1 MDIVHSLEAFMPHG
15 QCFLWKPDILWLH
28 AGSDAVI
35 AFSYYLISGTLFYFL
50 YKRSDLPFQGIFV
63 LFGLFILAC
72 GTTHLMEV
80 WTIWSP
86 DYWEEGFVKLATAGL
101 SFFTGLILI
110 PILPKALK
118 LESPTKLEKINAD
131 LTKALAERDKAY
143 RILQAAREELYQRT
157 QELEAH
163 QIRLRSLAT
172 ELNLTEQRE
181 RRQIALELHDY
192 LAQHL
197 VVCRYQL
204 SQGLQTPE
212 LNTGLKT
219 ALVKADELLGE
230 SLAYTRSLVAQLSP
244 HVLHEY
250 GLIKALQSLGD
261 HMSTQGLTVKVETD
275 REHIALPED
284 HAVLLYQSVRELLFN
299 ILKHAG
305 VNQAVV
311 TVGMVPPMN
320 VQITVADRGNGFS
333 PVSEKPEVT
342 STGRFGLFSIYERM
356 LVIGGKLDIDSK
368 IGQGTRVT
376 LTLPCQNLAVS
387 HANEQTPEKSGEVRT
402 VDSPS
407 SVAQPSSDRIQV
419 LLVDD
424 HAMVRQGLRS
434 ILEQYDNIH
443 IVGEASNGREA
454 VDMQQALTPW
464 VVIMDVNMPVMDGV
478 QATRMIKQSP
488 HPSHVIGLSVRNDR
502 ETEKALRNAGASEF
516 VTKESASDQ
525 LYQAICRAVQSER
538 SEDPLNPVVEG

>member
-1 MDIVHSLEAFMPHG
+1 MPHG

-311 TVGMVPPMN
+311 TVEVVPPMN

-356 LVIGGKLDIDSK
+356 LVLDGKLDIDSK

-407 SVAQPSSDRIQV
+407 SVPQPSSDRIQV

-454 VDMQQALTPW
+454 VDMQQTLNPR

>member
-1 MDIVHSLEAFMPHG
+1 M
-15 QCFLWKPDILWLH
+15 
-28 AGSDAVI
+28 
-35 AFSYYLISGTLFYFL
+35 
-50 YKRSDLPFQGIFV
+50 
-63 LFGLFILAC
+63 
-72 GTTHLMEV
+72 
-80 WTIWSP
+80 
-86 DYWEEGFVKLATAGL
+86 
-101 SFFTGLILI
+101 
-110 PILPKALK
+110 
-118 LESPTKLEKINAD
+118 EKINVE
-131 LTKALAERDKAY
+131 LTHALAERDKAY
-143 RILQAAREELYQRT
+143 RILQAAREELYHQT

-163 QIRLRSLAT
+163 QIRLRSLST

-219 ALVKADELLGE
+219 TLVKIDDLLGE
-230 SLAYTRSLVAQLSP
+230 LLAYTRSLVAQLSP

-250 GLIKALQSLGD
+250 GLIKAFQSLAD
-261 HMSTQGLTVKVETD
+261 NMSTQGLTVNVETD
-275 REHIALPED
+275 RDYIALPEN

-305 VNQAVV
+305 VTQAVV
-311 TVGMVPPMN
+311 TVSVVPTMN
-320 VQITVADRGNGFS
+320 LQIAVTDRGNGFS
-333 PVSEKPEVT
+333 PMPEKPGVT
-342 STGRFGLFSIYERM
+342 ATGRFGLFSIYERM

-368 IGQGTRVT
+368 IGHGTRVT

-387 HANEQTPEKSGEVRT
+387 HANEQTPEKSGGLRT
-402 VDSPS
+402 IDSPS
-407 SVAQPSSDRIQV
+407 FVPQPSSDRIQV

-424 HAMVRQGLRS
+424 HTMVRQGLRS
-434 ILEQYDNIH
+434 ILEQYDDIH
-443 IVGEASNGREA
+443 IVGEAGNGREA
-454 VDMQQALTPW
+454 VDMQQALAPQ

-478 QATRMIKQSP
+478 QATRMIKQSL

-516 VTKESASDQ
+516 LTKESTSDQ
-525 LYQAICRAVQSER
+525 LYQAISRAVQSER
-538 SEDPLNPVVEG
+538 NEDPLNPVVEG

>member
-1 MDIVHSLEAFMPHG
+1 MPHG

-311 TVGMVPPMN
+311 TVEMVPPMN

-454 VDMQQALTPW
+454 VDMQQTLTPR

>member
-311 TVGMVPPMN
+311 TVEVVPPMN

-356 LVIGGKLDIDSK
+356 LVLGGKLDIDSK

-407 SVAQPSSDRIQV
+407 SVPQPSSDRIQV

-454 VDMQQALTPW
+454 VDMQQTLTPR

>member
-1 MDIVHSLEAFMPHG
+1 M
-15 QCFLWKPDILWLH
+15 
-28 AGSDAVI
+28 
-35 AFSYYLISGTLFYFL
+35 
-50 YKRSDLPFQGIFV
+50 
-63 LFGLFILAC
+63 
-72 GTTHLMEV
+72 
-80 WTIWSP
+80 
-86 DYWEEGFVKLATAGL
+86 KLATAGL

-311 TVGMVPPMN
+311 TVEVVPPMN

-356 LVIGGKLDIDSK
+356 LVLDGKLDIDSK

-407 SVAQPSSDRIQV
+407 SVPQPSSDRIQV

-454 VDMQQALTPW
+454 VDMQQTLTPR

>member
-311 TVGMVPPMN
+311 TVEVVPPMN

-356 LVIGGKLDIDSK
+356 LVLDGKLDIDSK

-407 SVAQPSSDRIQV
+407 SVPQPSSDRIQV

-454 VDMQQALTPW
+454 VDMQQTLTPR

>member
-1 MDIVHSLEAFMPHG
+1 MDIVHSLDAFMPHG

-63 LFGLFILAC
+63 FFGLFILAC

-80 WTIWSP
+80 WTVWSP

-101 SFFTGLILI
+101 SFFTGMILI

-143 RILQAAREELYQRT
+143 RILQAAREELYLRT

-172 ELNLTEQRE
+172 DLNLTEQRE

-212 LNTGLKT
+212 LNTGLKNT
-219 ALVKADELLGE
+219 LEKIDELLGE

-250 GLIKALQSLGD
+250 GLIKALLSLAD
-261 HMSTQGLTVKVETD
+261 NMSTHGLTVNVETD
-275 REHIALPED
+275 RDYIALPED

-311 TVGMVPPMN
+311 TVSVVPTMDL
-320 VQITVADRGNGFS
+320 QIGVTDRGNGFS
-333 PVSEKPEVT
+333 PTPEKPEVT

-387 HANEQTPEKSGEVRT
+387 HAGDQVHEKSGGSRT
-402 VDSPS
+402 IDSPS
-407 SVAQPSSDRIQV
+407 FVSPPSSDRIQV

-454 VDMQQALTPW
+454 VDMQQALTPQ

-502 ETEKALRNAGASEF
+502 ETEKVLRNAGASEF

-525 LYQAICRAVQSER
+525 LYLAICRVVQGEKT
-538 SEDPLNPVVEG
+538 EDPQNPVVEA

>member
-28 AGSDAVI
+28 AGSDAVM

-311 TVGMVPPMN
+311 TVEVVPPMN

-356 LVIGGKLDIDSK
+356 LVLGGKLDIDSK

-407 SVAQPSSDRIQV
+407 SVPQPSSDRIQV

-454 VDMQQALTPW
+454 VDMQQTLTPR

>member
-311 TVGMVPPMN
+311 TVEMVPPMN

-454 VDMQQALTPW
+454 VDMQQTLTPR

-538 SEDPLNPVVEG
+538 SENPLNPVVEG

>member
-1 MDIVHSLEAFMPHG
+1 MPHG

-311 TVGMVPPMN
+311 TVEVVPPMN

-356 LVIGGKLDIDSK
+356 LVLDGKLDIDSK

-407 SVAQPSSDRIQV
+407 SVPQPSSDRIQV

-454 VDMQQALTPW
+454 VDMQQTLTPR

>member
-1 MDIVHSLEAFMPHG
+1 MPHG

-261 HMSTQGLTVKVETD
+261 YMSIQGLTVKVETD

-311 TVGMVPPMN
+311 TVEMVPPMN

-333 PVSEKPEVT
+333 PVTEKPEVT

-356 LVIGGKLDIDSK
+356 LVIGGKLDIDTK
-368 IGQGTRVT
+368 IGRGTRVT
-376 LTLPCQNLAVS
+376 LTLPCQNLAES
-387 HANEQTPEKSGEVRT
+387 HANEQTPEKRGEVKT

-407 SVAQPSSDRIQV
+407 SVAQPSSERIQV

-454 VDMQQALTPW
+454 VDMQQTLRPR